1 MFRFTEPSSGQFL
14 KQSIFS
20 DCAHYGI
27 PYCLQVILTL
37 EITLNSIGRCIIW
50 NVYKTPVSISL
61 LKYLKL
67 CYLYIYIYITSNT
80 KTLVRWGCLY
90 MIAANIVSYWSCS
103 KFWRTVSKYILS
115 ALCKAKFRVVY
126 HTLILLFWRLL
137 FLLPSYGRLSFRL
150 CLTHYC
156 GPGSSVGIATGYGLD
171 GPGIESRWGWD
182 FPHLS
187 RPVLGPT
194 QPPVQWVPGL
204 SRG

>member
-137 FLLPSYGRLSFRL
+137 FLLPSYGRLRFRL
-150 CLTHYC
+150 CLTHYWYITAQRNEPIRIAIKKYVCQRTITTRKQKGGFFLSC
-156 GPGSSVGIATGYGLD
+156 GI
-171 GPGIESRWGWD
+171 
-182 FPHLS
+182 F
-187 RPVLGPT
+187 
-194 QPPVQWVPGL
+194 
-204 SRG
+204 